1 MVVRAMISGEPVT
14 VLSPVGAG
22 EDEYGQPV
30 REWLEAQVDDVLVCG
45 PSTEDV
51 GSGLRTDS
59 GHPDGDAVSLTLHFP
74 KTYTA
79 PLRGCRVALRGK
91 TFDVLGD
98 PVALTA
104 ANVPG
109 RWDRA
114 VPVRLVEG

>member
-1 MVVRAMISGEPVT
+1 MRAMISGEPVT
-14 VLSPVGAG
+14 VLSPVSAG

-30 REWLEAQVDDVLVCG
+30 REWLEAPVDDVLVCG
-45 PSTEDV
+45 PSTEDI

-59 GHPDGDAVSLTLHFP
+59 GRPDGDAVSLTLHFP
-74 KTYTA
+74 KAFTA

-98 PVALTA
+98 PIALTA

>member
-1 MVVRAMISGEPVT
+1 MRGLLRGEPVT
-14 VLSPVGAG
+14 VLSPVSAG

-45 PSTEDV
+45 PSTEDI
-51 GSGLRTDS
+51 GSGR
-59 GHPDGDAVSLTLHFP
+59 PDGDTVSLTLHFP
-74 KTYTA
+74 KAFAA

>member
-1 MVVRAMISGEPVT
+1 MRAMISGEPVT

-45 PSTEDV
+45 PSTEDI

-59 GHPDGDAVSLTLHFP
+59 GRPDGDAVSLTLHFP
-74 KTYTA
+74 KA
-79 PLRGCRVALRGK
+79 FAASLRGCRVALRGK

-98 PVALTA
+98 PVALTD

-109 RWDRA
+109 MWDRA

>member
-1 MVVRAMISGEPVT
+1 MRAMISGEPVT
-14 VLSPVGAG
+14 VLSPVSAG
-22 EDEYGQPV
+22 EDEYGQ
-30 REWLEAQVDDVLVCG
+30 LVCG
-45 PSTEDV
+45 PSTEDI
-51 GSGLRTDS
+51 GSGR
-59 GHPDGDAVSLTLHFP
+59 PDGDTVSLTLHFP
-74 KTYTA
+74 KAFAA

>member
-1 MVVRAMISGEPVT
+1 MRAMISGETVT
-14 VLSPVGAG
+14 VLSPVSAG

-30 REWLEAQVDDVLVCG
+30 REWLEAPVDDVLVCS
-45 PSTEDV
+45 PSTEDI
-51 GSGLRTDS
+51 GSGR
-59 GHPDGDAVSLTLHFP
+59 PDGDTVSLTLHFP
-74 KTYTA
+74 KAFAA